1 MLIPDETLLHKYF
14 SSQWEEGVS
23 LSVTTVSTHTWIED
37 FEISIR
43 NCEQSHS

>member
-23 LSVTTVSTHTWIED
+23 LSSTTVSTHTWIED
-37 FEISIR
+37 FEISIG
-43 NCEQSHS
+43 NCEQSPS